1 MSSKRKIAANR
12 RNALRSTG
20 PRTNHGKTR
29 ARQNALRHGL
39 AVRRVSD
46 PNISKEVKRLA
57 HAVAGENPDPVRFDQ
72 ALTIAEMELD
82 LRRIRQVRAAILQQM
97 SSTLSAPVSSESS
110 VILADVASDL
120 LKIDRYERRALS
132 RRKFA
137 IRSLAGFR

>member
-1 MSSKRKIAANR
+1 MISERKVAANR

-20 PRTNHGKTR
+20 PRTNHGKTS

-39 AVRRVSD
+39 AVRLVSD

-57 HAVAGENPDPVRFDQ
+57 YAVAGENPDPVRFDQ
-72 ALTIAEMELD
+72 ALTIAEMEFD
-82 LRRIRQVRAAILQQM
+82 LARIRKVRAAIFQQM
-97 SSTLSAPVSSESS
+97 SSTLCAPASSESVS
-110 VILADVASDL
+110 VLANVATDL

-137 IRSLAGFR
+137 IRSLTGFR